1 MIKKKGIKLSGK
13 THKEGGIK
21 MKDTNGNNY
30 ELEDREQVLTNGV
43 DDIKDQVI
51 CTGTGEGIGSAL
63 NELGGGISWSNKGKC
78 EFMKKYSKVKS
89 YLEKG
94 DKIDFDFWYEL
105 SRKER
110 VKFLQS
116 ISKSGKYSDYNW
128 KDLPIE
134 IKNKFEKFAFD
145 GKMKKG
151 SKVKSYLESGG
162 YIYPPKE
169 EWNKLTGSQK
179 WHFLI
184 DHAYNGVDIDNA
196 LKYKTYN
203 WDELPNELQ
212 LEFKTHT
219 AMGKYEDG
227 SKISGENNEKY
238 IIIHNDKLLDV
249 AQFLEFGK
257 KMPFGETMDFPEGKV
272 YFYSDKLKDL
282 ITKYKIRATV
292 YDNKEEFLENIN
304 SYNYFRNMNK

>member
-1 MIKKKGIKLSGK
+1 MIQKKGIKLSGK

-43 DDIKDQVI
+43 DDIKDKVI

-78 EFMKKYSKVKS
+78 
-89 YLEKG
+89 
-94 DKIDFDFWYEL
+94 KI
-105 SRKER
+105 
-110 VKFLQS
+110 
-116 ISKSGKYSDYNW
+116 
-128 KDLPIE
+128 
-134 IKNKFEKFAFD
+134 
-145 GKMKKG
+145 MKKG

-169 EWNKLTGSQK
+169 EWNKLTESQK

-184 DHAYNGVDIDNA
+184 DHAYNEFDIDNA
-196 LKYKTYN
+196 VKYKTYH
-203 WDELPNELQ
+203 WGKLPNELQ

-227 SKISGENNEKY
+227 GKISSENNEKY

-249 AQFLEFGK
+249 AQFIEFGK

-272 YFYSDKLKDL
+272 YFYSDTLKDL

-304 SYNYFRNMNK
+304 SYNYFRNINK